1 MKNSNPHNIPLIE
14 YLKPKNWIILIILGF
29 ARLILLLPFRLV
41 LLIGYL
47 IGLLLFWI
55 PSKRSNIAKK
65 NIELC
70 FPELSENEQNTLLRQ
85 HFISLGIGFTE
96 VGMVRW
102 KSNSSLK
109 KIIKIE
115 GLEYLREALKK
126 DKGIVLMSAHFTLLE
141 ISALIGRQ
149 GFVENMPPMVGM
161 YRLGSNP
168 FINRFFR
175 NARLRSVESLVTKFE
190 VKDMIRALKEKKIVW
205 YAADQS
211 FSGKNSIDINFF
223 GQNAQTNS
231 AICRFVDITDC
242 SVLPYFPK
250 RLPNGEGYELTI
262 YPAIETS
269 ESNKPKEY
277 LEQLYQILEDHI
289 MDYPEQ
295 YYWVHRRFKN
305 DDKTKD
311 PYQF

>member
-1 MKNSNPHNIPLIE
+1 MTNSNPKNIPLLE

-41 LLIGYL
+41 LLIGHL
-47 IGLLLFWI
+47 IGLLLFSI

-70 FPELSENEQNTLLRQ
+70 FPELSESEQNTLLKQ
-85 HFISLGIGFTE
+85 HFISLGIGFIE

-109 KIIKIE
+109 NIVKIE
-115 GLEYLREALKK
+115 GLKYLQEALKK
-126 DKGIVLMSAHFTLLE
+126 DKGIILMSAHFTLLE

-149 GFVENMPPMVGM
+149 GFVENLPPMIGM

-175 NARLRSVESLVTKFE
+175 NARLRSVESLITKFE
-190 VKDMIRALKEKKIVW
+190 VKDMIHALKEKKIVW
-205 YAADQS
+205 YASDQS

-231 AICRFVDITDC
+231 AICRFIDITDC

-250 RLPNGEGYELTI
+250 RLANGEGYELTI
-262 YPAIETS
+262 YPEIKSS
-269 ESNKPKEY
+269 ESKNPKEY
-277 LEQLYQILEDHI
+277 LEQLYQVLEGHI
-289 MDYPEQ
+289 MDHPEQ

-311 PYQF
+311 PYQS

>member
-1 MKNSNPHNIPLIE
+1 MKNSNPKNIPLLE
-14 YLKPKNWIILIILGF
+14 YLKPKNWIILVILCF

-41 LLIGYL
+41 LLIGYF

-70 FPELSENEQNTLLRQ
+70 FPDLSESGQNTLLKQ
-85 HFISLGIGFTE
+85 HFISLGIGFIE

-109 KIIKIE
+109 NIVKIE
-115 GLEYLREALKK
+115 GLEYLSEALKK

-149 GFVENMPPMVGM
+149 GFVEGLPPMVGM

-175 NARLRSVESLVTKFE
+175 NARLKSVESLITKFE
-190 VKDMIRALKEKKIVW
+190 VKDMIRALKAKKIVW
-205 YAADQS
+205 YASDQS

-242 SVLPYFPK
+242 IVLPYFPK
-250 RLPNGEGYELTI
+250 RLPDGEGYELTI
-262 YPAIETS
+262 YPEIKPK
-269 ESNKPKEY
+269 ESKNPKEY
-277 LEQLYQILEDHI
+277 LEQLYQVLEGHI
-289 MDYPEQ
+289 MSHPEQ

-305 DDKTKD
+305 DDKLKD
-311 PYQF
+311 PYQS